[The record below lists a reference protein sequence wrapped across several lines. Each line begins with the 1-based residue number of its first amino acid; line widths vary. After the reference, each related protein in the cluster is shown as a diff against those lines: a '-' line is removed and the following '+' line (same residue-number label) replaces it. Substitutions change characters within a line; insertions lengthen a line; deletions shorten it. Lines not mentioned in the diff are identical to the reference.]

1 MATIK
6 ERAVLE
12 VINQER
18 KQANQAGIDYRLA
31 LSQGNERHYK
41 ALRSISLA
49 GIITQ
54 WTAIIAGLIG
64 LFTIHAPTGVAGW
77 FYLVLFI
84 LAIVLPQCFISSYV
98 ATFGYS
104 PRGMWAALLI
114 MSILN
119 LLATIWLS
127 RLAIIA
133 FIFIIRAM
141 FSMRDYNTWFRS
153 VSMAVKLEVEHREKK
168 NAKK

>member
-18 KQANQAGIDYRLA
+18 KKANQEGVDYRLA
-31 LSQGNERHYK
+31 LSQGNERYYK
-41 ALRSISLA
+41 ALCRVSLA
-49 GIITQ
+49 GAIAQ

-64 LFTIHAPTGVAGW
+64 IFTIHAPTGAAGW
-77 FYLVLFI
+77 FYLVLFV

-98 ATFGYS
+98 ATFSYTPKGA
-104 PRGMWAALLI
+104 WVALFV
-114 MSILN
+114 MNILN
-119 LLATIWLS
+119 LLATMWLS

-133 FIFIIRAM
+133 FVFIAGAV

-153 VSMAVKLEVEHREKK
+153 ISMAVKLEVERREKK
-168 NAKK
+168 NARK